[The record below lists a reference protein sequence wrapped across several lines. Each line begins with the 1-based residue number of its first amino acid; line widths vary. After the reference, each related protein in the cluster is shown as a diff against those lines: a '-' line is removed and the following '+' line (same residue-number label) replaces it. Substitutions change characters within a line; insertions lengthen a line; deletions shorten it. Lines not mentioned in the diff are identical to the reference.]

1 MRAADDFGCLL
12 PVVLVLSIIY
22 SRLDPNQFLLYISA
36 LRRGFTPTALRDF
49 CERIGVTRSDGIVDV
64 GVLEFC
70 VRDDLDK
77 NAPRAMC
84 VLKPLKV
91 TLTNYPAEQVETLT
105 AHNHPNRDDLG
116 DRAIPFTQTVFI
128 EQEDFREEANKKYK
142 RMVTGGEVRLRGA
155 YVVRADEVIK
165 DDAGNIVE
173 LICSYDPETLCVN
186 PADGRKVR
194 GVIHWVE
201 ASQAV
206 PAEFRIY
213 DRLFTVPNPAAEEDF
228 LAVINPASLTVK
240 TGWVEPSLKTAEAEK
255 AFQFEREGYY
265 CADNKDS
272 TPDHLVFNRT
282 VALRDTFF
290 ED

>member
-1 MRAADDFGCLL
+1 RT
-12 PVVLVLSIIY
+12 
-22 SRLDPNQFLLYISA
+22 LYI
-36 LRRGFTPTALRDF
+36 
-49 CERIGVTRSDGIVDV
+49 
-64 GVLEFC
+64 
-70 VRDDLDK
+70 DK
-77 NAPRAMC
+77 A
-84 VLKPLKV
+84 
-91 TLTNYPAEQVETLT
+91 
-105 AHNHPNRDDLG
+105 
-116 DRAIPFTQTVFI
+116 
-128 EQEDFREEANKKYK
+128 DFREEANKKYK

-155 YVVRADEVIK
+155 YVLRADEVIK
-165 DDAGNIVE
+165 NEAGEIVE
-173 LICSYDPETLCVN
+173 LICSYDPETLGVN